1 MIRLI
6 CVLSLI
12 VLMLCACEREPAAIV
27 AQDDSQFTALQ
38 KPVKYEIV
46 ALPFWARTDIVP
58 VIDGYGVIYFYTA
71 DPANIPDD
79 FNLLWFFDP
88 LALEYPPA
96 VSGFEIYSD
105 EQDFVPRKSHM
116 TGNGAV
122 HFWFFLEE
130 QINAALAD
138 YEITMH
144 ELEALDP
151 LKGLATHFVEEL
163 HPVGEPD
170 FGLPGG
176 HPQPGLKMEADGIL
190 ITGGSFHFNLTTGE
204 NNNQFFIHGNLILK
218 N

>member
-1 MIRLI
+1 MMRLI

-12 VLMLCACEREPAAIV
+12 VLLLCACEREPAGIV
-27 AQDDSQFTALQ
+27 APDNGQVTALQ

-88 LALEYPPA
+88 RALDYPPA

-105 EQDFVPRKSHM
+105 EQDLVPRKSHM

-122 HFWFFLEE
+122 HFWFFPEE
-130 QINAALAD
+130 AINAALAD
-138 YEITMH
+138 FELTMP
-144 ELEALDP
+144 ELEDLDP
-151 LKGLATHFVEEL
+151 LRGYATHFVEEL

-176 HPQPGLKMEADGIL
+176 HPHPGLKMEASGVL
-190 ITGGSFHFNLTTGE
+190 TGGGSFHFTLTTGE
-204 NNNQFFIHGNLILK
+204 NQNQFFMNGKLILRD
-218 N
+218 